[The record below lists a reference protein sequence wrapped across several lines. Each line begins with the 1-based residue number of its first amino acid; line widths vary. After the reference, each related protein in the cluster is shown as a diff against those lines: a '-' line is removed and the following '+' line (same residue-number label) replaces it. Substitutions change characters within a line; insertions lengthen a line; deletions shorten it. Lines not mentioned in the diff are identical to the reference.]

1 MARRGLGRGLGALI
15 PSSKESQLS
24 DKFRVME
31 IALTDIIP
39 NKNQPRQNFS
49 GQSLTE
55 LSDSI
60 REFGVLQPILVRSI
74 DGREEK
80 YEIIAG
86 ERRYRASKL
95 AGLERVPCIISEDID
110 DTSSVEMALIENIHR
125 DDLSP
130 MELAFTFRQLIDE
143 FKITHEELSRR
154 VGKSRATITNSLR
167 LLSLPVEV
175 QKLVDEQKI
184 SAGHA
189 RTLLA
194 LEEEQDQIKL
204 AQLIARKSLSVRDVE
219 NLVSE
224 QNQKAKKPKKKTI
237 LQPSKLPELSEK
249 LSTHL
254 GAPVRIKITQKRG
267 KLEISF
273 GSIKDL
279 ERIVDRIVRQQ
290 A

>member
-86 ERRYRASKL
+86 ERRYRAAKL

-154 VGKSRATITNSLR
+154 VGKSRAAITNSLR

-194 LEEEQDQIKL
+194 L
-204 AQLIARKSLSVRDVE
+204 
-219 NLVSE
+219 SE
-224 QNQKAKKPKKKTI
+224 QNQKTKETKKKTI